1 MRLIKKALMGI
12 YSLKRFLTKE
22 SECPIKMNLATR
34 LRMWRLGFLGESYF
48 IYSFSK
54 NNPKN
59 YISDFLR
66 FYKVSLINGSF
77 SILLDNKILFER
89 VINSLTEKPIVP
101 FNLLYIKDGRFF
113 PLRISIEDW
122 RKRFEKGER
131 FVLKP
136 VSGGGGFNVKI
147 IKYEKGKAIVNGA
160 KVVVSQFYKELQR
173 LDNYIITEFV
183 NQAEYSKEIY
193 PYTVNTIR
201 ILTMWDYENSIPF
214 IAIAVHRIGTQRS
227 YPVDNWTQG
236 GMSAHINIETGELG
250 PGVTYPFDGKLRFYS
265 RHPETD
271 SPIQGVRVPNWEKVR
286 ETVLKLASNLPF
298 LPYIAWDVVLD
309 ENKNIRIIE
318 GNSNT
323 DVNLL
328 QVHKPFL
335 SDARIKK
342 FYSYHGVL

>member
-1 MRLIKKALMGI
+1 MPESKKYDEIRELIEKDVDIEEIEEKFG
-12 YSLKRFLTKE
+12 KE
-22 SECPIKMNLATR
+22 KLDEFGKHFMEELNLVNQLHTI
-34 LRMWRLGFLGESYF
+34 LEL
-48 IYSFSK
+48 
-54 NNPKN
+54 
-59 YISDFLR
+59 
-66 FYKVSLINGSF
+66 NG
-77 SILLDNKILFER
+77 
-89 VINSLTEKPIVP
+89 
-101 FNLLYIKDGRFF
+101 
-113 PLRISIEDW
+113 
-122 RKRFEKGER
+122 
-131 FVLKP
+131 
-136 VSGGGGFNVKI
+136 